1 MPKSLSGLFGERH
14 AQRYQKLERIR
25 KYAALTLPH
34 VLQPE
39 GQIEGRQLP
48 QSYQSIGMVGS
59 NSVRSTLMEQ
69 LFPASNPWYRFK
81 ITEQFKLD
89 SVGQIVPLDP
99 QGLETADV
107 VQLAETM
114 AGVAEQSTFAFME
127 TTSWRQV
134 LGLAVESMA
143 VTGNSAF
150 RINNDFSHRYWALNQ
165 YVVSRDGEDRMTEL
179 IIREKVDP
187 YTLTESTL
195 EKVTLGL
202 ANLGQDNSEPATEDS
217 QMLDMY
223 TRVRWEPEAKVW
235 TVLQQIRDQDIAIEA
250 EEKVNPY
257 IVSRWQ
263 AVGGDGYNY
272 GIGIPEGS
280 VGADLISYDGIYRG
294 ILEGTAASVK
304 HIFLVD
310 PAGLVS
316 RNQLAKAPN
325 LAVLHGRGQ
334 DVDVIQTQKGAD
346 LRVALEISDRLERRI
361 GQAFALFT
369 SVQRRAER
377 VTSGETAAVL
387 QELTGTFGNIFAT
400 MKAEL
405 QDPYLERFLWQL
417 ENNTSPDAPKLDRI
431 DRNVVKPVVIT
442 GLAALSREIELTK
455 AMQALSVVSQLPG
468 IQEKMDARGVAA
480 LVFRSMGVDPRG
492 LIKSDQQLAI
502 EQQAQQQAQLAAQAQ
517 EKAVDV
523 VGNVAEQQAIQE
535 GQPAG

>member
-1 MPKSLSGLFGERH
+1 MPKHLSGLFGDFDAARH
-14 AQRYQKLERIR
+14 QKLERIR

-34 VLQPE
+34 VLQPL
-39 GQIEGRQLP
+39 GQIEQQQLP
-48 QSYQSIGMVGS
+48 QSFQSIGMFGS
-59 NSVRSTLMEQ
+59 NSVKSTLMQQ
-69 LFPASNPWYRFK
+69 LFPAANPWYRFK
-81 ITEQFKLD
+81 LTEQFKLD
-89 SVGQIVPLDP
+89 SAGQIVPLDP
-99 QGLETADV
+99 QGLETADI

-114 AGVAEQSTFAFME
+114 AGVAEQTTYDFME
-127 TTSWRQV
+127 TTTWRQII
-134 LGLAVESMA
+134 GLAIESMA
-143 VTGNSAF
+143 VTGNSLF
-150 RINNDFSHRYWALNQ
+150 RLNNDFSHRYWSLDQ
-165 YVVSRDGEDRMTEL
+165 YVVTRDGEDRVTQI

-187 YTLTESTL
+187 YTLTKAIR
-195 EKVTLGL
+195 EKATLGL
-202 ANLGQDNSEPATEDS
+202 ENLGQAHDEPAS
-217 QMLDMY
+217 QVSEMLDMY

-235 TVLQQIRDQDIAIEA
+235 TVLQQIRDQDIAVEA

-280 VGADLISYDGIYRG
+280 VGADLVSYDGIYRG

-304 HIFLVD
+304 HVFLVD

-334 DVDVIQTQKGAD
+334 DVDVVQTNKGAD
-346 LRVALEISDRLERRI
+346 LRVALETADRLERRI

-387 QELTGTFGNIFAT
+387 QELEGTFGNVFAT

-405 QDPYLERFLWQL
+405 QEPYLARFLWQL

-431 DRNVVKPVVIT
+431 DRDVIKPVVVT
-442 GLAALSREIELTK
+442 GLPALSREVELTK
-455 AMQALSVVSQLPG
+455 AMQALGVVGQLPG
-468 IQEKMDARGVAA
+468 IAEKIDPRGVAG

-492 LIKSDQQLAI
+492 LIKSDEQLAI
-502 EQQAQQQAQLAAQAQ
+502 EAQAAQQAQLQAQAQ

-523 VGNVAEQQAIQE
+523 VGNVAEQQAIEQ